1 MRLHSWLRRL
11 ERFIGVSADAS
22 PYTLVRGILKLRAMG
37 IAVDDLRAERR
48 ARPITDEPTAK
59 KLATSWAIFLAV
71 CGLMMSGVLYAYFSG
86 FRIDII
92 ARHGPPTPPTRAA
105 SEPNVAQPSVAYD
118 EPTRTGTRSYQ
129 QPPSGVFRCKGPKGE
144 LRFQDHPCEI
154 NLPVE
159 KWPVTVVEE
168 TRPTPS
174 SKDQPD
180 VLESQPRHCPTDDC
194 SEWTVGSIKNRRCR
208 ARAAANL
215 KSLCKM
221 YEYRRDHTT
230 PDRRTYAKEMAS
242 ACCSAYEKYQIA
254 E

>member
-1 MRLHSWLRRL
+1 
-11 ERFIGVSADAS
+11 
-22 PYTLVRGILKLRAMG
+22 MG

-71 CGLMMSGVLYAYFSG
+71 CGLIMSGVLYAYFSG

-92 ARHGPPTPPTRAA
+92 ARHSPPTPPTRAA
-105 SEPNVAQPSVAYD
+105 SEPNVAQPTVAYD
-118 EPTRTGTRSYQ
+118 EPTRAGTRSYQ
-129 QPPSGVFRCKGPKGE
+129 PQQKSISETPPPERIKGSASGHTKQPPPGVFRCEGPRGE

-194 SEWTVGSIKNRRCR
+194 SEWTAGSIKNRRCR
-208 ARAAANL
+208 ARAAENL

-242 ACCSAYEKYQIA
+242 ACCSAYEKYQIV